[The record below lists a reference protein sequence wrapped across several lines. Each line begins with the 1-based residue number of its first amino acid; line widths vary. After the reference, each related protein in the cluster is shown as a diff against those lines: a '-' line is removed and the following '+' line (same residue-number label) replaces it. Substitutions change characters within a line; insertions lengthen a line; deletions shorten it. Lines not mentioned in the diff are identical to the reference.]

1 MSTADQHTVSSPST
15 ELLEL
20 HNGDHMPQAEFH
32 RIYSTMP
39 EDVKAELIGG
49 IVYMASPLKISH
61 GSNHVVLA
69 SVFFAYESATKGTET
84 GNNTT
89 VIMDDESEPQ
99 PDLYMRILPECGG
112 QSGTTEDD
120 YVEGA
125 PELIAE
131 IANTSRAID
140 LHRKRAVYRDAG
152 VREYLVLSLHE
163 QQLRWFDLAQDAE
176 LATPADGVIRSLVFP
191 GLWIDSA
198 AVVNRDHRQ
207 LMETLERGLAE
218 PSHTDFVK
226 QLATSQS
233 T

>member
-1 MSTADQHTVSSPST
+1 MSIADQHTISSPSA

-20 HNGDHMPQAEFH
+20 HNGDHMTQMEFH

-39 EDVKAELIGG
+39 EDVTAELIGG

-84 GNNTT
+84 GDNTT

-99 PDLYMRILPECGG
+99 PDLYLRILPEYGG
-112 QSGTTEDD
+112 QSGTTEED

-140 LHRKRAVYRDAG
+140 LHRKRSVYRDAG
-152 VREYLVLSLHE
+152 VREYLVLSLLE
-163 QQLRWFDLAQDAE
+163 QQLRWFDLTQDTE
-176 LATPADGVIRSLVFP
+176 LAIPSDGVIRSLVFP

-198 AVVNRDHRQ
+198 AVVNRDHHR
-207 LMETLERGLAE
+207 LMETLKRGLAE
-218 PSHTDFVK
+218 PSHADFVK
-226 QLATSQS
+226 QLANSQS